1 MHCWKCGKENA
12 TESRGY
18 GVREHGSTV
27 PFPNQRHYCKECLAK
42 ERQDLADMKT
52 EYVRIKK
59 LLMFERALVMIE
71 RSNTDIYEYEEE
83 IRAVREY
90 ITENPDKFDTPHEMV
105 VAVMLIWNR
114 VNAKIQYPL
123 GRYRVDFLLPD
134 EKIVLEID
142 GGIHLANLYRDN
154 RRDVALREELGDD
167 WEVVRIGNEYVE
179 EKPDLVLEAAREV
192 KRYKQEIRKQ
202 NFGILP
208 EWYSKRERQRK
219 PKKPKDIIIGDDRLF
234 DL

>member
-1 MHCWKCGKENA
+1 MHCWKCGKEDA
-12 TESRGY
+12 PESRRY
-18 GVREHGSTV
+18 GLREYGGIT
-27 PFPNQRHYCKECLAK
+27 PFPNQRHYCKKCLAQ
-42 ERQDLADMKT
+42 ERRELADMKS

-71 RSNTDIYEYEEE
+71 RSGTDIYEYEEE

-90 ITENPDKFDTPHEMV
+90 ITENPEKFDTPHEMI
-105 VAVMLIWNR
+105 VAIMLIWNR
-114 VNAKIQYPL
+114 VNAKIQRRI
-123 GRYRVDFLLPD
+123 GTYRADFMLPD
-134 EKIVLEID
+134 EKIVLEVD
-142 GGIHLANLYRDN
+142 GDIHLASLYKDNKRDIEM
-154 RRDVALREELGDD
+154 REILGDD
-167 WEVVRIGNEYVE
+167 WEVVRIGNDYVE